1 VIIIDFNGIALGAIV
16 TQKLDINEDLIRHMV
31 LNSIRM
37 YNKKFRDEYGE
48 VVIACDGGS
57 WRRDYF
63 PEYKWKRRQNRE
75 EDNADKSKID
85 WNEVFEILNKVRDEL
100 VEYFP
105 YKVVHIQGVEADDII
120 GTLVEETQEFGKH
133 DDVMI
138 VSADKDFIQ
147 LQKYNNVRQ
156 FSPMTKKF
164 VQEKN
169 PRLYLMEHLFKGDSG
184 DGVPNVLSADDTFV
198 TGTRQAPV
206 TKKKMEAWLEADD
219 LEAVMGQEIYRNFCR
234 NKKLIDLSETP
245 KEIKESIINS
255 YDNATVAPKMR
266 ILNYLIKNRCRQLVE
281 CVGDFH

>member
-1 VIIIDFNGIALGAIV
+1 MIIIDFNGIALGAIV

-37 YNKKFRDEYGE
+37 YNVKFREQYGE

-57 WRRDYF
+57 WRRDVF
-63 PEYKWKRRQNRE
+63 PQYKWKRRQARE
-75 EDNADKSKID
+75 DDKSSLD

-100 VEYFP
+100 TEYFP
-105 YKVVHIQGVEADDII
+105 YKVVHVPGVEADDII

-133 DDVMI
+133 EDVMI

-184 DGVPNVLSADDTFV
+184 DGVPNVLSSDNVFV
-198 TGTRQAPV
+198 DGIRQSPV
-206 TKKKMEAWLEADD
+206 TKKKMEAWLAAED
-219 LEAVMGQEIYRNFCR
+219 LRDAMGEEIYRNFIR
-234 NKKLIDLSETP
+234 NKKLIDLSEIP
-245 KEIKESIINS
+245 LSVKESIINN
-255 YDNATVAPKMR
+255 YVNAKSAPKMR